1 VHIIPNLEETFLG
14 RKKTKEKMKMQRVI
28 SIYFIKE
35 NDSDKGFNL
44 IRNKIKK
51 NSKDLNNKALSA
63 IKKKKKNQKLNQNFL

>member
-1 VHIIPNLEETFLG
+1 
-14 RKKTKEKMKMQRVI
+14 MKMQRVI